1 MKTIINCQVE
11 NIEDIVKQLVYIYE
25 HYENWHVFKMPYPQ
39 ALRYHEKRV
48 KSGDIQVY
56 VEDGEVLGYGERH
69 FINNV
74 CFLDN
79 AWIKPT
85 ARRGKVFKALYKQ
98 FFNTLPD
105 NITHIIGH
113 RNDENRKCKTEIVKI
128 SKWRF
133 SHGRH

>member
-1 MKTIINCQVE
+1 MKTIPEQLT
-11 NIEDIVKQLVYIYE
+11 DIYIK
-25 HYENWHVFKMPYPQ
+25 YENWHAFKMGNE
-39 ALRYHEKRV
+39 AAVRYHARCIDI
-48 KSGDIQVY
+48 GDIQVY
-56 VEDGEVLGYGERH
+56 VEDGEVLGYCQRH
-69 FINNV
+69 FVKNV

-98 FFNTLPD
+98 FFDTLPD